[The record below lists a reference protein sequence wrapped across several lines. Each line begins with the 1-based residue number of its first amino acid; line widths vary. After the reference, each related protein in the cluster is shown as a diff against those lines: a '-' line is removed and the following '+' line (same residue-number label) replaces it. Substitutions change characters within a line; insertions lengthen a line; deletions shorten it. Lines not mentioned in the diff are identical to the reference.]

1 MVSIITAKSKLPIDF
16 IQNIYKEYEN
26 RIADKILSGMLEER
40 YTTLRVNNLKSDRE
54 NVIKS
59 LKELKIEFE
68 EVNYLK
74 DAFIIKNKS
83 EKDLQNLKIYK
94 DGKIYLQS
102 LSSMIPAIV
111 LDPKPG
117 ENILDL
123 TAAPGSKT
131 TQLASI
137 MKNNGYILANE
148 IDKIRCDRLRYNVN
162 LQGAKIVEISNKDGR
177 IIGIKMQEKFDRV
190 LLDVPCSGEGRFLV
204 NEPNTYTNWS
214 EKQVLN
220 LSNLQKELFESGY
233 NALKKGGTMVYST
246 CTLNKIENENVIDWA
261 IKKYNLQIL
270 DIDLKLKEIIKISSK
285 GLDKNVEKAIKIL
298 PSKRFEGFFVCLIRK
313 I

>member
-162 LQGAKIVEISNKDGR
+162 LQGAKIVEISKNKT
-177 IIGIKMQEKFDRV
+177 
-190 LLDVPCSGEGRFLV
+190 P
-204 NEPNTYTNWS
+204 
-214 EKQVLN
+214 
-220 LSNLQKELFESGY
+220 
-233 NALKKGGTMVYST
+233 
-246 CTLNKIENENVIDWA
+246 
-261 IKKYNLQIL
+261 
-270 DIDLKLKEIIKISSK
+270 IIK
-285 GLDKNVEKAIKIL
+285 
-298 PSKRFEGFFVCLIRK
+298 
-313 I
+313 